1 MDNTDKIL
9 QELFSKKIS
18 SPQSYKIKI
27 KETINSLEPIQR
39 KVYNRNKLSLAVACC
54 FVFLITG
61 VVFAKDIE
69 KVFVEKFR
77 SLGKGV
83 STAVENGYVAKSEMT
98 LIEKDMLLTNKQTG
112 DVIDTIHTKSKIEN
126 AVLANG
132 RIGIEVYFE
141 FDSKLNNYINIGK
154 NIIDGNIDYEN
165 SHHFEFNDIFVLDDK
180 NNILALASDGI
191 EKCQNYFTNNNLY
204 YPSDNGANDIINSI
218 INNIDNSDPTL
229 IKTNV
234 EIYFRYDETLEPK
247 KLSLSLGE
255 FNLIPKIENNENIE
269 VNMKSDDN
277 WFMEIDIPEEL
288 YDKTEEYYKVTK
300 CENENFNVYTA
311 KVTNTGFEIG
321 IVVTNA
327 EKPEY
332 PFRMDEIFL
341 SKEDVYSG
349 DYTKESYIDS
359 YGEEFVNLAES
370 YYKQL
375 YLIRTDGC
383 VWGAPWIKRTEGCYV
398 TNSKGEKFIFDSK
411 NHGNTEPPIKDKYYF
426 NGCFSMTKFDATD
439 KITVV
444 IDLDGEPVRIELEKE
459 NK

>member
-9 QELFSKKIS
+9 QEIFSTEVK
-18 SPQSYKIKI
+18 SPRSYTEKI
-27 KETINSLEPIQR
+27 KETINLLEPIQR
-39 KVYNRNKLSLAVACC
+39 KSYNRNRLSLAVACC

-98 LIEKDMLLTNKQTG
+98 LIEKDMLLTNKKTG
-112 DVIDTIHTKSKIEN
+112 DVIDTIHTKAKIEN

-154 NIIDGNIDYEN
+154 NTVDGNIDYEN

-180 NNILALASDGI
+180 NNILALAPDGM
-191 EKCQNYFTNNNLY
+191 EKCKNYFITNNLS
-204 YPSDNGANDIINSI
+204 YPNDNGANDIINSI
-218 INNIDNSDPTL
+218 INNIDNSDSSL
-229 IKTNV
+229 IKTTV
-234 EIYFRYDETLEPK
+234 EIYFRYDETIQPK
-247 KLSLSLGE
+247 KLSLSLSE

-277 WFMEIDIPEEL
+277 WFMEIDIPKEL
-288 YDKTEEYYKVTK
+288 YDTTEEYYKVTK

-327 EKPEY
+327 EKPAY

-341 SKEDVYSG
+341 SKEEVYSG
-349 DYTKESYIDS
+349 DGTRDSYVNF
-359 YGEEFVNLAES
+359 YGEEFVELAEN
-370 YYKQL
+370 YYRQFS
-375 YLIRTDGC
+375 LIRYDGY
-383 VWGAPWIKRTEGCYV
+383 VWGAPWLERTQGCYV
-398 TNSKGEKFIFDSK
+398 TNSKGEKFIFDSR

-444 IDLDGEPVRIELEKE
+444 IDFDGQPVHIELEKT